1 MIWKMIY
8 NTIGIAAIFTGFQV
22 ASLFNAKIRQGILAR
37 KTAFRQLEEQLELAE
52 RKVATAASN
61 PATGSGTPYLDA
73 DGVVGASIIAG
84 AIFGGIA
91 TTLFV
96 KGRSGRYAAYGRG

>member
-37 KTAFRQLEEQLELAE
+37 KTAFRQLEEQLELVPDFT
-52 RKVATAASN
+52 KGF
-61 PATGSGTPYLDA
+61 GSILLQL
-73 DGVVGASIIAG
+73 VS
-84 AIFGGIA
+84 
-91 TTLFV
+91 LN
-96 KGRSGRYAAYGRG
+96 KLSL